1 MTTPHDSPSADFED
15 LEGALTALRE
25 RGLRVTAARR
35 LILEGLFAA
44 DEPASAERLAGG
56 LDGRLPP
63 SDLASVYRNLE
74 TLERAG
80 VVRHLHLGH
89 GPGLYA
95 LAGGPR
101 REFAFCERCGEVRQL
116 AADEL
121 DDVRAGI
128 RAAIGYEARFAHF
141 GLVGLCPRCAR
152 AEAPPAA
159 TAN

>member
-1 MTTPHDSPSADFED
+1 MTTPHDSPTADFDD
-15 LEGALTALRE
+15 LDGALAALRE

-44 DEPASAERLAGG
+44 DEPTSAERLAGG
-56 LDGRLPP
+56 VEGRLPP
-63 SDLASVYRNLE
+63 SDLASTYRNLE

-116 AADEL
+116 EGGEL
-121 DDVRAGI
+121 DEVRAGI

-141 GLVGLCPRCAR
+141 GLVGLCRACAR
-152 AEAPPAA
+152 TEAAA
-159 TAN
+159 GA